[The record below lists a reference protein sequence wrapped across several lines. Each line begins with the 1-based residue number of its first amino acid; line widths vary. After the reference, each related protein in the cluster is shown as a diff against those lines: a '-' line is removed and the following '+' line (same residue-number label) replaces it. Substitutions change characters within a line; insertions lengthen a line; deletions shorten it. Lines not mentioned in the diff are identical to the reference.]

1 MLVIHSTNKEN
12 RGYKRRPTLLP
23 VSLALLV
30 MALSLVTIAVV
41 YLSYGHLTGYASK
54 TMELQ
59 QKRLR
64 RQYGLST
71 ANIVTNPKILEI
83 PPSMRDMPSEYY
95 NNPL

>member
-1 MLVIHSTNKEN
+1 MLLIHSTNKEN
-12 RGYKRRPTLLP
+12 MEHKRRPTLLP
-23 VSLALLV
+23 VSWALLV

-41 YLSYGHLTGYASK
+41 YLSYGHLAGYASK

-64 RQYGLST
+64 QQYGLST
-71 ANIVTNPKILEI
+71 ANIVTNPKILQI
-83 PPSMRDMPSEYY
+83 PPSMRDMLSEYY